1 MIISLILMLIVG
13 AQSCAVS
20 LGDAALQTKGAE
32 QGGPIA
38 LFMAF
43 LFLIGGAFA
52 LAFPFVSVLAFFL
65 AGIIGLAGGASTSF
79 GDLTIWG
86 VVSLILTVF
95 SYFGW
100 REKRKR
106 RREEVPQTAQV
117 PTPEADV
124 PVPPL
129 PQQEAGTQPL
139 EQQEAQP
146 REPWTTRQ
154 LALAGLGAFFVVFVV
169 SAFVAALAG
178 NGGGGNE
185 AQKNKKGGGG
195 KDTTPKPEL
204 VISSPSGSPT
214 VTSDSIEVKGEVTPA
229 TSQVTVNGEGVNPS
243 DDGSFSTPFHLNVG
257 ENYIHIT
264 AEKGSEQ
271 ADASRT
277 VTREPAENEIAAQEA
292 PQVQKNEHQ
301 PQAATP
307 PRPQAEYS
315 VGQTAQVANVTWR
328 VSDAYLTNQLRSNYG
343 TQKRGRFVVVNF
355 TFTNNRDEEVTLD
368 PEMHMVLKDRSGREF
383 GTDVDS
389 WEYVPTNLDI
399 FLEPVNPG
407 ISKNGRVIY
416 QVPPDAWG
424 FTLKLDDV
432 EFWKEEFAVFD
443 LSGMT
448 LRAYTY
454 AP

>member
-1 MIISLILMLIVG
+1 MSETPARYCGNCGNELDPEDRFCQNCGRPVH
-13 AQSCAVS
+13 
-20 LGDAALQTKGAE
+20 
-32 QGGPIA
+32 
-38 LFMAF
+38 
-43 LFLIGGAFA
+43 
-52 LAFPFVSVLAFFL
+52 
-65 AGIIGLAGGASTSF
+65 
-79 GDLTIWG
+79 
-86 VVSLILTVF
+86 
-95 SYFGW
+95 
-100 REKRKR
+100 
-106 RREEVPQTAQV
+106 QTAQV

-124 PVPPL
+124 PVPPP

-139 EQQEAQP
+139 EEAEAQP
-146 REPWTTRQ
+146 RQPWTTRQ

-169 SAFVAALAG
+169 GAFVAALAG

-185 AQKNKKGGGG
+185 AQKNKKSGGG
-195 KDTTPKPEL
+195 KDNASKPEL
-204 VISSPSGSPT
+204 VVSSPSGSPT
-214 VTSDSIEVKGEVTPA
+214 VTSDSIEVKGKVTPA
-229 TSQVTVNGEGVNPS
+229 NSKVEVNGEGVTLS
-243 DDGSFSTPFHLNVG
+243 DDGTFTTPFHLNVG
-257 ENYIHIT
+257 ENYIQIT
-264 AEKGSEQ
+264 AENGSEQ

-277 VTREPAENEIAAQEA
+277 VTREPAEQEIAAQQPPEEKA
-292 PQVQKNEHQ
+292 TTGEPQVQKNEQQ
-301 PQAATP
+301 PQAEQKPT
-307 PRPQAEYS
+307 PQAEYS
-315 VGQTAQVANVTWR
+315 VGQTAQVANVQWR

-368 PEMHMVLKDRSGREF
+368 PELHMVLKDRSGREF
-383 GTDVDS
+383 GTDPDS

-432 EFWKEEFAVFD
+432 EFWEEESAVFD
-443 LSGMT
+443 LSGMP

>member
-1 MIISLILMLIVG
+1 MSSPIGFVGPSAVSMSLIYPFPRRSPDRALGNKGGRAVRIATMILSLTLMLVVG

-32 QGGPIA
+32 QGGPIGQ
-38 LFMAF
+38 FMAF

-129 PQQEAGTQPL
+129 PQQEAGAQPL

-154 LALAGLGAFFVVFVV
+154 LALACLGAFFVVFVV
-169 SAFVAALAG
+169 GAFVAALAG
-178 NGGGGNE
+178 NGGGNGGGNE
-185 AQKNKKGGGG
+185 AQKNKNSGGG
-195 KDTTPKPEL
+195 KDTAPKPEL
-204 VISSPSGSPT
+204 VVSSPSGSPT

-229 TSQVTVNGEGVNPS
+229 TSKVTVNGEGVTPA
-243 DDGSFSTPFHLNVG
+243 DDGSFSTPLHLNVG
-257 ENYIHIT
+257 ENYIQIS

-271 ADASRT
+271 AGASRT
-277 VTREPAENEIAAQEA
+277 VTREPAEKESAAQEA
-292 PQVQKNEHQ
+292 PQVQKNEQQ
-301 PQAATP
+301 PQAEQK

-315 VGQTAQVANVTWR
+315 VGQTAQVANVQWR
-328 VSDAYLTNQLRSNYG
+328 VSDAYLTNRLRSNFG

-355 TFTNNRDEEVTLD
+355 TF
-368 PEMHMVLKDRSGREF
+368 
-383 GTDVDS
+383 
-389 WEYVPTNLDI
+389 
-399 FLEPVNPG
+399 
-407 ISKNGRVIY
+407 
-416 QVPPDAWG
+416 
-424 FTLKLDDV
+424 
-432 EFWKEEFAVFD
+432 
-443 LSGMT
+443 
-448 LRAYTY
+448 
-454 AP
+454 